1 MSGGAFS
8 STKVSAIGGSDP
20 NTSYIWTTE
29 KIDKLVKDISE
40 GSEDLRKL
48 KNSPFFDNDIN
59 LKRENLPFEY
69 TPEEVQ
75 ILARC
80 KADVHYFA
88 SIYCDIKTPK
98 GTMTLDKAGGL
109 RDFQTQIID
118 SYRDNNLNILMASR
132 QTGKTVTSA
141 IFMLWYLLFQVDK
154 TALCVADNFTTT
166 KELIEK
172 FKIAMEG
179 LPFFM
184 KPGISNI
191 NASNVRFDS
200 KSRLVGRTTTKKS
213 GIGLTVNLLYVDE
226 FAHINDANLDDF
238 YRAIFPTVT
247 ADPNGKIIL
256 TSTPNGKNKFWE
268 IWKDAVAGTSSY
280 VPLRVDWW
288 QIKGRDDAWK
298 QAVIADLGSIEDFNQ
313 EYGLQFFASDKLLL
327 NSKDLKRLDVIKT
340 DYELTSMQ
348 FAEEFSYIGDVL
360 NFHKNYSFKCV
371 DDFRMDQSN
380 YVFSIDTAD
389 GVGGDYSILN
399 IYKVV
404 ALPVK
409 ELLKKKHLV
418 KSELDAIS
426 LVQIGYLRSNELDID
441 QFSTACEHIIYDIF
455 NTDQTR
461 LVIELNH
468 KGDIIHDRF
477 KSHDKYWSG
486 QIVSTKHTQSAK
498 SFKPGLK
505 LGPGNK
511 IKYCE
516 KFKYM
521 ITITRI
527 IPNDSVTIDELMSFG
542 RSKGGIYRGQN
553 GNDDLAMTCV
563 NVSAV
568 FESSQFWDIAVETFE
583 RTSSKYRK
591 DLTNKIFNLHTNES
605 KSGWD
610 FDEIRRMNTDNK
622 QNSKKH
628 KDEKSD
634 VFNIDNIDH
643 LRSLKN
649 NFFNS

>member
-1 MSGGAFS
+1 
-8 STKVSAIGGSDP
+8 
-20 NTSYIWTTE
+20 
-29 KIDKLVKDISE
+29 
-40 GSEDLRKL
+40 
-48 KNSPFFDNDIN
+48 
-59 LKRENLPFEY
+59 
-69 TPEEVQ
+69 
-75 ILARC
+75 
-80 KADVHYFA
+80 
-88 SIYCDIKTPK
+88 
-98 GTMTLDKAGGL
+98 
-109 RDFQTQIID
+109 
-118 SYRDNNLNILMASR
+118 MASR

-141 IFMLWYLLFQVDK
+141 IFMLWYLLFQVEK

-172 FKIAMEG
+172 FKISMEG

-184 KPGISNI
+184 KPGITSI
-191 NASNVRFDS
+191 NSSNVRFDS

-226 FAHINDANLDDF
+226 FAHINDANLNDF

-247 ADPNGKIIL
+247 ADPEGKIIL

-268 IWKDAVAGTSSY
+268 IWKDAVDGKSRY
-280 VPLRVDWW
+280 VPMRVDWW

-298 QAVIADLGSIEDFNQ
+298 QAVIADLGSVEDFNQ

-327 NSKDLKRLDVIKT
+327 NSKDLKRLDVIKS

-348 FAEEFSYIGDVL
+348 FEEELAYIGDCL
-360 NFHKNYSFKCV
+360 NFHKNYAFRTQ
-371 DDFRMDQSN
+371 DDFRIDPTN

-404 ALPVK
+404 ALPVR
-409 ELLKKKHLV
+409 ELIKKKHLV

-441 QFSTACEHIIYDIF
+441 QFATACEHIVYDIF

-461 LVIELNH
+461 MVIELNH

-477 KSHDKYWSG
+477 KANNDYWSG

-521 ITITRI
+521 ITINRI

-542 RSKGGIYRGQN
+542 RSKGGVYRGQN

-563 NVSAV
+563 NTSAV

-583 RTSSKYRK
+583 RTPAGYRK
-591 DLTNKIFNLHTNES
+591 ELTEKIFNLHTNEK

-610 FDEIRRMNTDNK
+610 FNEIRRMNGANQQNPNK
-622 QNSKKH
+622 RNDIKK
-628 KDEKSD
+628 D
-634 VFNIDNIDH
+634 VFNIDTLDH
-643 LRSLKN
+643 MRALKN
-649 NFFNS
+649 NFFNK